1 MAPSPNVA
9 GIPRCH
15 KHVRATGTED
25 AGPPLTALLTYA
37 NGKRGVREALSDNLE
52 SEGAALDVLASLGF
66 DASRLVESSSDGKR
80 ETGLEPATFSL
91 GS

>member
-9 GIPRCH
+9 GIPKRH
-15 KHVRATGTED
+15 KRVRATGTQD
-25 AGPPLTALLTYA
+25 AGSPLTALLTYE
-37 NGKRGVREALSDNLE
+37 NGKRRHSRPLSDNLE
-52 SEGAALDVLASLGF
+52 SEGSALDVLASLGF
-66 DASRLVESSSDGKR
+66 DASRRVESSSDGKR